1 MMAYL
6 PLFMVA
12 IIATA
17 LDGLLA
23 GASLDQSI
31 KQLPA
36 RRRIGAVAYSVYARA
51 ADLGTGI
58 IWYAALGI
66 GSALLTIVSAIVAL
80 AQSSLGSVALPLYLA
95 AAVSVAHSFT
105 TLRAA
110 PTMLAQ
116 RHIPAMAENEPELR
130 ALFDRF
136 ERWQM
141 ARVILQVVTFML
153 MLWTL
158 AAFPLR

>member
-1 MMAYL
+1 
-6 PLFMVA
+6 
-12 IIATA
+12 
-17 LDGLLA
+17 
-23 GASLDQSI
+23 
-31 KQLPA
+31 
-36 RRRIGAVAYSVYARA
+36 
-51 ADLGTGI
+51 
-58 IWYAALGI
+58 
-66 GSALLTIVSAIVAL
+66 
-80 AQSSLGSVALPLYLA
+80 
-95 AAVSVAHSFT
+95 
-105 TLRAA
+105 
-110 PTMLAQ
+110 MLAQ